1 MTRDLYPRFPGRLLK
16 NDGLFLYGSLRDR
29 PFVFAYEQKQ
39 TEVVYGPSCK
49 VDHEIDVERCR
60 LDRVP
65 LVRRRGGGG
74 TVVLAE
80 GMVVTVVVD
89 ERRDRPLEQIYKEV
103 NAGLG
108 AALLPAVSLK
118 LVPAGT
124 SDLTSGNRKV
134 CGSSLYLGRTPAL
147 YYYQSSL
154 MVSCDL
160 RLLERYL
167 RYPPREPDYRAG
179 RSHTDFCTTLREQG
193 ATRTPAEI
201 AEVLRTRLA
210 ACLRQGSDE

>member
-1 MTRDLYPRFPGRLLK
+1 MKRNPYPRFPGRLLK
-16 NDGLFLYGSLRDR
+16 NDALFLYGSLQDK

-49 VDHEIDVERCR
+49 VDQEMHVERCR

-80 GMVVTVVVD
+80 GMVVTVIVD
-89 ERRDRPLEQIYKEV
+89 ERRDRPLEQIYTEV

-108 AALLPAVSLK
+108 AALLPTVEVE

-134 CGSSLYLGRTPAL
+134 CGSSVYLGRTPAL

-167 RYPPREPDYRAG
+167 RHPPREPQYRAG
-179 RSHTDFCTTLREQG
+179 RSHADFCTTLRRQG
-193 ATRTPAEI
+193 ASRTPAEI
-201 AEVLRTRLA
+201 AEALRTRLP
-210 ACLRQGSDE
+210 ACLRRGSG